1 MAQLLPHET
10 ECTDVTARRVH
21 QFGVVALAVT
31 GTALA
36 WAAPE
41 VPAGALVIEIEGVTH
56 VFGIIG
62 GNKSQDAK
70 ESPFVNTRLQAE
82 EA

>member
-36 WAAPE
+36 WAAP
-41 VPAGALVIEIEGVTH
+41 
-56 VFGIIG
+56 
-62 GNKSQDAK
+62 
-70 ESPFVNTRLQAE
+70 
-82 EA
+82 